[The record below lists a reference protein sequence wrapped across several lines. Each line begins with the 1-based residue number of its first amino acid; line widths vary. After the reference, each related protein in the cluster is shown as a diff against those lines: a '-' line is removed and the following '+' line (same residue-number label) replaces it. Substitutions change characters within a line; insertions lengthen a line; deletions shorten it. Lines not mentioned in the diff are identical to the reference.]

1 MSNVDCVIPGL
12 TSVVT
17 TSTVRAVNIGSS
29 EIIASLHTVC
39 IDNCKTPTVINF
51 VSVILFLVSFLF

>member
-1 MSNVDCVIPGL
+1 MFNVDNEIPGL

-17 TSTVRAVNIGSS
+17 TSNVRAVDIGSS

-39 IDNCKTPTVINF
+39 IGDFKIRRLAV
-51 VSVILFLVSFLF
+51 LYLVSF

>member
-1 MSNVDCVIPGL
+1 MSNVDGVIPGQ

-17 TSTVRAVNIGSS
+17 TSTVKAVDICSS

-39 IDNCKTPTVINF
+39 IGDFKIIRASQF
-51 VSVILFLVSFLF
+51 FI